1 LGPTE
6 SVTLYSDI
14 IVPEDCELNSIVS
27 ATIELEGGLDEL
39 GRPITKKVS
48 TVLMVAERRNVV
60 VEDIEKSVTNISPNN
75 PHIIWI
81 NMSSTSTKSEIFD
94 VSANL
99 PDGWGAICDGN
110 ALHIETIRVEIDQ
123 GHLTTQKYNMRCE
136 IIRESGSYNGN
147 VEILINGTDDRI
159 NHRIFQSITLSKPV
173 NEESYSSTLVYSGLG
188 LLGVVSFALLFI
200 RRRGNNDEEYFE
212 DEEYVEDEMPIA
224 GPPATAFAGP
234 PATAFA
240 STPSTVQP
248 EETVMSEYEQQVAEY
263 NRKVAEYEA
272 WQAAQGSQPVH
283 HTTNHE

>member
-1 LGPTE
+1 
-6 SVTLYSDI
+6 
-14 IVPEDCELNSIVS
+14 
-27 ATIELEGGLDEL
+27 
-39 GRPITKKVS
+39 
-48 TVLMVAERRNVV
+48 
-60 VEDIEKSVTNISPNN
+60 VTNISPNN